1 MFLNNPKMKTSLKKD
16 LESAIKTH
24 IGSQSSV
31 SQSQYAVSVKLEE
44 KVLDQISYK
53 GLSNISI
60 PANLRVSL
68 SH

>member
-1 MFLNNPKMKTSLKKD
+1 MKKD

-53 GLSNISI
+53 GLCNISI